1 MERRKAGRSQVS
13 SPVHGGASK
22 GLSCGSVAQESE
34 PPLLEN
40 SQHPEHPS
48 DDASL
53 MRCPLPPPPV
63 THFLLYWGSCCR
75 SIGHGPADPWA
86 SDFCSPPD
94 PRPGPVAPSCRA
106 PGAAWGAH
114 TQLAT
119 SPPTASRIPRPGA
132 GLVGWERHRC
142 SSEVQTPACR
152 GSREEAQGTALRSG
166 PLLNVFPHLLANRT
180 ESLTIASNHWTC
192 RTGGRE

>member
-119 SPPTASRIPRPGA
+119 PPPQLAASPDPVQAWWGGSDTGAPPRSRPQPVVAPGRRLKA
-132 GLVGWERHRC
+132 QLCARGRC
-142 SSEVQTPACR
+142 
-152 GSREEAQGTALRSG
+152 
-166 PLLNVFPHLLANRT
+166 
-180 ESLTIASNHWTC
+180 
-192 RTGGRE
+192 